1 MKQIVIFKKKA
12 YTFQSEA
19 QENWFLLLLCVILS
33 GLLCFT
39 QIQGNNLLIL
49 LCLLGCLLLLAGA
62 CRQDKALPVLLYFL
76 PWSPLMR
83 LNPESI
89 SFFTIGLLLVCV
101 ISLIRNGLSFDL
113 YQLVLTAALAALTL
127 AAKLIQGNSIENS
140 YLCFL
145 VMLLL
150 FPCVIRGQGQHLHF
164 LELTVYFAFGI
175 IVAALSAQQVAN
187 YPRISAYITVNSY
200 ATITRLS
207 GYYGDPNFYAAQI
220 TACLAG
226 MLLLLEREA
235 KLFRRLLLGLLS
247 MLLLY
252 CGLLSASKSFIIITA
267 CLFLVWVP
275 MLMKRSRHGAHLR
288 LLAGGLCA
296 ALILLSFSGVQ
307 ELLRIMDTRFSY
319 SANVSQLT
327 TGRTDLWHGYLE
339 ELSRNIPL
347 LLLGQGYSKTRLDMG
362 ASHNT
367 ILQGIYQFG
376 LVGFPL
382 LWAWMYSALKKI
394 FPASAQVHLRG
405 APLLLLCIGVVLP
418 WMALDILFFDELFLL
433 PAYVLVGSTYTITQE
448 TSPR

>member
-1 MKQIVIFKKKA
+1 MKHILFVNNNMHIGGVQKA
-12 YTFQSEA
+12 
-19 QENWFLLLLCVILS
+19 LL
-33 GLLCFT
+33 
-39 QIQGNNLLIL
+39 NLLWEIHTE
-49 LCLLGCLLLLAGA
+49 
-62 CRQDKALPVLLYFL
+62 Y
-76 PWSPLMR
+76 
-83 LNPESI
+83 EI
-89 SFFTIGLLLVCV
+89 T
-101 ISLIRNGLSFDL
+101 
-113 YQLVLTAALAALTL
+113 
-127 AAKLIQGNSIENS
+127 
-140 YLCFL
+140 
-145 VMLLL
+145 LLL
-150 FPCVIRGQGQHLHF
+150 FYPGGEYMASLPADVHVI
-164 LELTVYFAFGI
+164 TAS
-175 IVAALSAQQVAN
+175 AALRFWGMSRSDAVTPQD
-187 YPRISAYITVNSY
+187 
-200 ATITRLS
+200 RL
-207 GYYGDPNFYAAQI
+207 GRAFW
-220 TACLAG
+220 AG
-226 MLLLLEREA
+226 LTH
-235 KLFRRLLLGLLS
+235 LLGRRTAFDLLRPLQRNFS
-247 MLLLY
+247 
-252 CGLLSASKSFIIITA
+252 GFDAAISFLHSGPTHTFYGGCNEFVLHCVQTPKKITFLHCDYARIQAA

-382 LWAWMYSALKKI
+382 LWAWVYSALKKI